1 LVVQELLLTE
11 TAQQADVVLPAA
23 AAGERD
29 GTFTNLERW
38 VQRFNPSL
46 LPPGQAHPDWIILRE
61 LAALLGAEWLYA
73 TIGGVL
79 AEMAQAIPLYA
90 GMSYERLS
98 QPVPLSRR
106 TSHYIYAG
114 MSFQAEAREGVQWP
128 TQAEDSS
135 VKLDLTRADPL
146 LHATYVQANSFTL
159 VTPRVLYDGGNL
171 LGQAE
176 ILGTHLVQ
184 PHVVLARADA
194 QALGMADGETV
205 QVSANGRQVAL
216 PAYVDGRV
224 PQGVVAIP
232 RNLPGQPAERLLGD
246 GQVSGEVEV
255 VTGH

>member
-1 LVVQELLLTE
+1 
-11 TAQQADVVLPAA
+11 VVLPAA
-23 AAGERD
+23 AVGERD

-38 VQRFNPSL
+38 VQRFNLGLP
-46 LPPGQAHPDWIILRE
+46 PPGQARPDWIILRE
-61 LAALLGAEWLYA
+61 LASLLGAEWLYG

-79 AEMAQAIPLYA
+79 AEMAQTIPLYA

-106 TSHYIYAG
+106 MSHYIYAG

-135 VKLDLTRADPL
+135 VKLALTWADPL
-146 LHATYVQANSFTL
+146 PLVAHTLPNNFTL
-159 VTPRVLYDGGNL
+159 ITPRVLYDGGNL

-194 QALGMADGETV
+194 QALGVANGETV
-205 QVSANGRQVAL
+205 QVSADGRQVAL
-216 PAYVDGRV
+216 PARVDGLV
-224 PQGVVAIP
+224 PEGVVAIP

-246 GQVSGEVEV
+246 GQVSGEVAV
-255 VTGH
+255 VTGR